1 MSRQR
6 WTSPIVACAV
16 AALVWSCARG
26 TSAPGAAP
34 SPAPAAPTAPSVPR
48 PPAATPPAAAPA
60 SDMRSTQSG
69 VYADEQAMQGKD
81 VYAGQCVSCHSGDH
95 IGGKFRR
102 QWAGK
107 PLSNMYS
114 LIVETMP
121 QDNPGS
127 LSREDYVRVIAY
139 LLKANGMPAGE
150 TPLPT
155 DSLALSKIRLDT
167 LVTR

>member
-6 WTSPIVACAV
+6 WTTPIIASAV
-16 AALVWSCARG
+16 AALVWNCAG
-26 TSAPGAAP
+26 GAKAPGAV
-34 SPAPAAPTAPSVPR
+34 PAPAPSA
-48 PPAATPPAAAPA
+48 PPAASAPPASATA
-60 SDMRSTQSG
+60 SDMRSTVSG
-69 VYADEQAMQGKD
+69 VYADEQATQGKE
-81 VYAGQCVSCHSGDH
+81 VYSTQCVSCHSGDH
-95 IGGKFRR
+95 VGGQFRR
-102 QWAGK
+102 HWAGK
-107 PLSNMYS
+107 PLSNLYG

-127 LSREDYVRVIAY
+127 LSRDDYVRVIAY

>member
-6 WTSPIVACAV
+6 WTTPIVACAV
-16 AALVWSCARG
+16 AALVWNCAGG
-26 TSAPGAAP
+26 TKAPGAAP
-34 SPAPAAPTAPSVPR
+34 VPAPSAP
-48 PPAATPPAAAPA
+48 PPAAAIPPAAAPA

-69 VYADEQAMQGKD
+69 VYADEQATQGKD

-95 IGGKFRR
+95 IGGQFRR
-102 QWAGK
+102 HWAGK
-107 PLSNMYS
+107 PLSNLYS

-155 DSLALSKIRLDT
+155 DSLALAKIRLDT